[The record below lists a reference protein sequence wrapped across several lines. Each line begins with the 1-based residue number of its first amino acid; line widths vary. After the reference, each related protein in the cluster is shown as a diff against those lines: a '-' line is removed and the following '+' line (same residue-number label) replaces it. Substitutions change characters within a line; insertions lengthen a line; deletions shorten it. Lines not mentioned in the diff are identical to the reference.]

1 MSTSNSIRHAVRYA
15 LLTSAAAGAAMPAF
29 AADQTIQEVVVTGS
43 RIAQPNLE
51 TTSPVTQVTAED
63 VITQG
68 VTKIEDLVNQ
78 LPQAFAAQNA
88 TVANGST
95 GTATV
100 NLRGL
105 GSVRTLV
112 LIDGRRMPYGGV
124 TSASAA
130 ADLNQIPTAMVERVE
145 VLTGGASAV
154 YGSDAVAGVVN
165 FIMKKDF
172 EGIQFDG
179 QYSLYQHNNDFGGPG
194 AVKLRDVIAGRAAT
208 NPAQFALP
216 DDNVTDGNG
225 VQGTLIMGVSTED
238 GRGNITA
245 YASYQDNHEVLQRDR
260 DFSACSLDV
269 NPTVSFACGGSSTA
283 FPGRFTDF
291 GSNSNAS
298 NGPDGKP
305 GGGDDVPDTNPLP
318 SFNSSLNGQ
327 QFRPFA
333 AATDQYNFGPVN
345 HYLRPDSR
353 YSLGAMGHYELA
365 PFADL
370 YTQLMFT
377 DVRSVAQIAPGGI
390 FIGDTSTINCDN
402 PFLSAQQATTIGCG
416 APALAASTTI
426 NPATTVGPDG
436 KAGTADDVPGT
447 TFLADP
453 NIVPMYIG
461 RRNVEGGGR
470 QQDFHNSS
478 FRGLIGSRGDIA
490 EGWSYDVSTQFSRT
504 SANTRT
510 LNYFSLPK
518 INDALDAVTDPDTG
532 LPVCRSGNAGCVPY
546 NVFTPGGITPE
557 ALAYI
562 QAPGLQIGI
571 IDQNINQGVIT
582 GDLGTIGAKLPW
594 ADESIKVAFGIEN
607 RNEHLQNTPDDL
619 QAQALLSGSGGAT
632 IGIEGSINVNDYFM
646 EASVPLVQG
655 KPWAE
660 QLSFDTA
667 YRYSDYSSGTTT
679 DTYKFGMD
687 WAPIEDVRF
696 RASFQRAVRAP
707 NIVEL
712 FTAQGFNLF
721 DIDGDPCGE
730 NIQFPTVTP
739 GQPAPPPP
747 VASLA
752 ECVATG
758 VPGSQFGSDNLD
770 SPAGQY
776 QFNQGGNTALTP
788 ETSDTYSY
796 GIVFTPRFAPGLSIS
811 VDYFDIKID
820 DLISTFGA
828 DNTLSACY
836 EFNDAPA
843 CGRIHR
849 NQNGQLWIG
858 DGNVDDLNI
867 NIGGLETSGV
877 DLNMNYTGLDVGSWG
892 SLNFNLTGT
901 YLNEIITDPGA
912 EGFPAF
918 DCTGKFAGACV
929 SSLTTAVNPEVR
941 TRFRIGWETPWN
953 VDLALTH
960 RYISAVTQEDAPL
973 NRIDR
978 HLPHENYFDLFGSWT
993 VTDQASVRL
1002 GINNILDNDP
1012 SINSSV
1018 GTTGNGNTYPQ
1029 VYDALGRFIFAGVTV
1044 KL

>member
-15 LLTSAAAGAAMPAF
+15 LLTSVAAGAAVPAF

-51 TTSPVTQVTAED
+51 TTSPVTQVTSED

-88 TVANGST
+88 TVSNGST
-95 GTATV
+95 GVATV

-105 GSVRTLV
+105 GSQRTLV

-124 TSASAA
+124 INAA
-130 ADLNQIPTAMVERVE
+130 ADLNQIPTALVERVE

-154 YGSDAVAGVVN
+154 YGSDAIAGVVN

-208 NPAQFALP
+208 NPSQFALP

-225 VQGTLIMGVSTED
+225 VQGTLLVGVSTED

-245 YASYQDNHEVLQRDR
+245 YASYQDNKEILQRDR
-260 DFSACSLDV
+260 DYSACALDV
-269 NPTVSFACGGSSTA
+269 NPTTSFACGGSSTA

-291 GSNSNAS
+291 GANSNAS
-298 NGPDGKP
+298 NGDDGKP
-305 GGGDDVPDTNPLP
+305 GTADDVPDTNPMP
-318 SFNSSLNGQ
+318 TYNSSLNGQ
-327 QFRPFA
+327 AFRPFDA
-333 AATDQYNFGPVN
+333 STDQYNFGPTN
-345 HYLRPDSR
+345 YYLRPDTR

-377 DVRSVAQIAPGGI
+377 DVRSVAQVAPGGI

-416 APALAASTTI
+416 ALAHLAATTI
-426 NPATTVGPDG
+426 DPSTITPDNPTGSP
-436 KAGTADDVPGT
+436 
-447 TFLADP
+447 FLADE
-453 NIVPMYIG
+453 NRVPLAIG

-470 QQDFHNSS
+470 QSDFHNSS
-478 FRGLIGSRGDIA
+478 FRGLIGLRGDMA
-490 EGWSYDVSTQFSRT
+490 QGWTYDVSTQFSRT
-504 SANTRT
+504 SANQLT
-510 LNYFSLPK
+510 LNFFSIPK
-518 INDALDAVTDPDTG
+518 IQNALDAVRDPDTG
-532 LPVCRSGNAGCVPY
+532 NIVCRSALAGTDPTCVPY
-546 NVFTPGGITPE
+546 NVFSPGGITAE
-557 ALAYI
+557 ALNYI
-562 QAPGLQIGI
+562 QAPGVQTAT
-571 IDQNINQGVIT
+571 IDQNVTQGVIT
-582 GDLGTIGAKLPW
+582 GDLGAIGAQLPW
-594 ADESIKVAFGIEN
+594 ANEAIKIAFGVEN
-607 RNEHLQNTPDDL
+607 RRDKLQNTPDDL
-619 QAQALLSGSGGAT
+619 QAQGLLSGSGGPT
-632 IGIEGSINVNDYFM
+632 IGIAGSTNVNDVFM

-655 KPWAE
+655 KPFAE

-667 YRYSDYSSGTTT
+667 YRYSDYNSGITT

-687 WAPIEDVRF
+687 WAPIEDIRF
-696 RASFQRAVRAP
+696 RGSYQRAVRAP
-707 NIVEL
+707 NIIEL
-712 FTAQGFNLF
+712 FTAQGFALF
-721 DIDGDPCGE
+721 DMDGDPCGA
-730 NIQFPTVTP
+730 NVQFPEVRP

-747 VASLA
+747 AASLA
-752 ECVATG
+752 ECLATG
-758 VPGSQFGSDNLD
+758 VPQNQFGSDNLD

-776 QFNQGGNTALTP
+776 QFNQGGDTQLQP
-788 ETSDTYSY
+788 ETSDTISY
-796 GIVFTPRFAPGLSIS
+796 GVVFTPRFAPGLSVSI
-811 VDYFDIKID
+811 DYFDIDVKD
-820 DLISTFGA
+820 QISTFGSI
-828 DNTLSACY
+828 NTLDACY
-836 EFNDAPA
+836 KFNDAAA
-843 CGRIHR
+843 CSRIHR
-849 NQNGQLWIG
+849 NANGQLWLGSGFI
-858 DGNVDDLNI
+858 DDLNR
-867 NIGGLETSGV
+867 NIGGLETSGI
-877 DLNMNYTGLDVGSWG
+877 DLNMNYTGLDIGSWG

-901 YLNEIITDPGA
+901 YLEEIITDPGA
-912 EGFPAF
+912 EGFAPF
-918 DCTGKFAGACV
+918 DCKGLFAGNCV
-929 SSLTTAVNPEVR
+929 SSLTTAVNPELR
-941 TRFRIGWETPWN
+941 TRLRIGWETPWN

-960 RYISAVTQEDAPL
+960 RYISSVTQDDAPA
-973 NRIDR
+973 NRLDR

-993 VTDQASVRL
+993 VTDQASIRL
-1002 GINNILDNDP
+1002 GINNLLDNDP

-1018 GTTGNGNTYPQ
+1018 GNTGNGNTYPQ